1 VGTCHA
7 LKSYASRLRSLTTCW
22 SKSLD
27 SFGPVPTFAV
37 SQQVLASIPGLPHHV
52 TGSSPNILTRNRLGK
67 QLDDESIEE
76 EDVKSAG
83 DTSSESD
90 IDTSALI
97 AMESDDDDL
106 DVFNW

>member
-1 VGTCHA
+1 MGTCHA
-7 LKSYASRLRSLTTCW
+7 LKSYASHLRLLTTCW
-22 SKSLD
+22 AKSLD
-27 SFGPVPTFAV
+27 FSGPVPTFAA

-52 TGSSPNILTRNRLGK
+52 AGSFPNILTRNRLGK
-67 QLDDESIEE
+67 QLDDEAIEE
-76 EDVKSAG
+76 EDVKSVG

-90 IDTSALI
+90 IDASALL

>member
-1 VGTCHA
+1 MGTCHA
-7 LKSYASRLRSLTTCW
+7 LKSYASRLRSFTTCW

-27 SFGPVPTFAV
+27 SFGPVPTFAA

-52 TGSSPNILTRNRLGK
+52 AGSFPNIVTRNLLGK
-67 QLDDESIEE
+67 QLDDESIEG

-90 IDTSALI
+90 IDESALFV
-97 AMESDDDDL
+97 MESDDDD
-106 DVFNW
+106 VFNW